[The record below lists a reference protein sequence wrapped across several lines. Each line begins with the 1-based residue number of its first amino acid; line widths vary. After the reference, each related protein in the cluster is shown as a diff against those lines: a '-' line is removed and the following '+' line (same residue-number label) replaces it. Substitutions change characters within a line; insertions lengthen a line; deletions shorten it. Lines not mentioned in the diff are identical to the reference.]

1 MKRLFLSIALATS
14 FALAQEDPSTKIDR
28 LFEDVNKPDSPGVSV
43 AVIRDGQI
51 VFSKGYGSANLEY
64 AAPITPDT
72 VFHVASVSKQ
82 FTAMA
87 LVLLEQD
94 GKLKLDDDVHKHLPD
109 LPDYGK
115 TVTVRQLLQH
125 TSGIRDQW
133 QTLALAGWRLDDII
147 TQNQI
152 LQMLFRQKQLNFTP
166 GSEHLYS
173 NGGYTLAAEVV
184 RRVSGKSLRAFC
196 EERIF
201 KPLGMSRTH
210 FHDDLKMI
218 IKNRAVSYRPSGTGF
233 ENSPLNYENVGA
245 TSLFTTAED
254 LARWL
259 DNFRDPKV
267 AGRAGVERLQ
277 EQAVL
282 ADGKK
287 ISYALGVSVDEQR
300 GLKRV
305 SHGGGDAG
313 FRSMVAWYPEL
324 NLGVVLVSNLG
335 NLNVGQKAQQVA
347 EAFAERQMKPVPA
360 ASTMAAKTVERV
372 PVDPQRLA
380 EYVGVYR
387 APQFGFIEVEFKEGK
402 LLASPP
408 GSPRQELVPIAGEAF
423 FVQAMNVEVRLG
435 TEGDKKWISIRPLQQ
450 PQLETRGER
459 ISKELGESPRDFA
472 DYSGLYWSDELET
485 QYRAVVEDGKLKL
498 RHVRHGDIDLRP
510 IGGDFFRG
518 AWFMSEVRFT
528 RDADG
533 RITGLVAG
541 GGRLRGIQFTRR

>member
-1 MKRLFLSIALATS
+1 MKRLFLSIGLATS
-14 FALAQEDPSTKIDR
+14 LALAQEDPSAKIDR
-28 LFEDVNKPDSPGVSV
+28 IFEDVNKPESPGVSV
-43 AVIRDGQI
+43 AVIKDGRV

-87 LVLLEQD
+87 LVLLEQE
-94 GKLKLDDDVHKHLPD
+94 GKLALDDDLQKHLPD

-115 TVTVRQLLQH
+115 NVTVRQLLQH

-133 QTLALAGWRLDDII
+133 QTLAVAGWRLDDII

-152 LQMLFRQKQLNFTP
+152 LQMLYRQKQLNFDP

-184 RRVSGKSLRAFC
+184 RRVSGKTLRAFC

-201 KPLGMSRTH
+201 KPLGMTHTH
-210 FHDDLKMI
+210 FHDDLRMI
-218 IKNRAVSYRPSGTGF
+218 VKNRAVSYRPSRTGF
-233 ENSPLNYENVGA
+233 ENAPLNFENVGA

-267 AGRAGVERLQ
+267 GGRAAVERLQ

-313 FRSMVAWYPEL
+313 FRSVVTWYPEL
-324 NLGVVLVSNLG
+324 NLGVALVSNLG
-335 NLNVGQKAQQVA
+335 SLNVGQKAERVA
-347 EAFAERQMKPVPA
+347 EVFAATQMKAEPA
-360 ASTMAAKTVERV
+360 SSTTAAKTVERV

-380 EYVGVYR
+380 EHVGLYR
-387 APQFGFIEVEFKEGK
+387 AAQFGFIEVELKEGK

-408 GSPRQELVPIAGEAF
+408 GAPRRELVPIAAEMF
-423 FVQAMNVEVRLG
+423 FVEAMNVEVKFG
-435 TEGDKKWISIRPLQQ
+435 TEGDKKWMAIRPLQQ
-450 PQLETRGER
+450 AQPETRGER
-459 ISKELGESPRDFA
+459 ISKELGESPRDLAGF
-472 DYSGLYWSDELET
+472 SGLYWSDELET

-498 RHVRHGDIDLRP
+498 RHVRHGDIELRA
-510 IGGDFFRG
+510 IGGYFFSG
-518 AWFMSEVRFT
+518 SWFMSEVRFT
-528 RDADG
+528 RDAAG
-533 RITGLVAG
+533 RITGLLAG